1 MNAYDKFLESKRIVA
16 PPTGFEPGAIS
27 KKLFHFQHDCVQ
39 WACRRGRAAL
49 FEDCGLG
56 KTPQQLIWADQVC
69 SQADKPVLIL
79 APLCV
84 TQQTAREG
92 SKFGVKVN
100 VVREQA
106 EVQSGINIT
115 NYEKLHHFD
124 PLAFGGVVLDES
136 SILKAYD
143 GATRN
148 AVIGSFRETPYRLA
162 CTATPAPNDF
172 MELGNHAEFLGVMS
186 RVEMLATFFVHDGGD
201 TSKWRLKGHAEK
213 DFWRWLCSWAVNIR
227 KPSDLGYADGNF
239 KLPKLNLREHVVQST
254 QKMDGYLF
262 AMPASSLAERRDAR
276 RQSIDERAILCYE
289 LINANEGASPSLQS
303 KISQGT
309 REGEADCCN
318 GLVSPKQEVK
328 EVSGSPQKL
337 HDEILSR
344 SSVTVE
350 QTNSRTK
357 KKDSG
362 NKAREIPNRCESQGA
377 GESGCKSVE
386 SPLSGT
392 KKTAEVDGEIQS
404 VSTVCGGSVEKP
416 IGEVC
421 DLRIRQNGQP
431 ENVSGS
437 GPLSQNNEGAGL
449 PVPPL
454 QLCDRAHE
462 GQPKYRSGG
471 LSVSSE
477 KWLVWCQLNSEQD
490 LLEKLFGKLCVSI
503 RGTTPDEDRI
513 VMEREW
519 REGPIPVLISK
530 PSIFGFGM
538 NWQHCHNVVFLGISD
553 SYEDFYQSIRR
564 VWRFGQTEEV
574 NAHIII
580 SSLEGAV
587 LANIKR
593 KETDARRLA
602 DEMIKNMSDISAK
615 NIRGSVRETEEYKP
629 TVRMQLPEFLS
640 V

>member
-1 MNAYDKFLESKRIVA
+1 MSAHGEAQRVIGWTNASTNDFYVLRQATSRSKKVRRSKTDFKLDGTVSRVLSAGIKSGNGSGTEGKEVNYQQFIESKRIVA

-27 KKLFHFQHDCVQ
+27 NKLFHFQRDCVQ

-69 SQADKPVLIL
+69 SQTDKPVLIL

-92 SKFGVKVN
+92 SKFGVKVA
-100 VVREQA
+100 VVREQS

-115 NYEKLHHFD
+115 NYEKLHHFN
-124 PLAFGGVVLDES
+124 PVAFGGVVLDES

-148 AVIGSFRETPYRLA
+148 AVIGSFRQTPYRLA

-239 KLPKLNLREHVVQST
+239 KLPQLHLREHVVQST

-276 RQSIDERAILCYE
+276 RASLTERVELAAALAGNGEQWVFWCNLNAESETLAKMIGAAEISGSTPDDERERIAAGFLDGAIRCVTTK
-289 LINANEGASPSLQS
+289 SSLW
-303 KISQGT
+303 G
-309 REGEADCCN
+309 
-318 GLVSPKQEVK
+318 
-328 EVSGSPQKL
+328 
-337 HDEILSR
+337 
-344 SSVTVE
+344 
-350 QTNSRTK
+350 
-357 KKDSG
+357 
-362 NKAREIPNRCESQGA
+362 
-377 GESGCKSVE
+377 
-386 SPLSGT
+386 
-392 KKTAEVDGEIQS
+392 
-404 VSTVCGGSVEKP
+404 
-416 IGEVC
+416 
-421 DLRIRQNGQP
+421 
-431 ENVSGS
+431 
-437 GPLSQNNEGAGL
+437 
-449 PVPPL
+449 
-454 QLCDRAHE
+454 
-462 GQPKYRSGG
+462 Y
-471 LSVSSE
+471 
-477 KWLVWCQLNSEQD
+477 
-490 LLEKLFGKLCVSI
+490 
-503 RGTTPDEDRI
+503 
-513 VMEREW
+513 
-519 REGPIPVLISK
+519 
-530 PSIFGFGM
+530 GM
-538 NWQHCHNVVFLGISD
+538 NLQNCHNTALVGLSD
-553 SYEDFYQSIRR
+553 SYEDFYQVVRR
-564 VWRFGQTEEV
+564 FWRFGQTEEV

-580 SSLEGAV
+580 SSLEGAI

-593 KETDARRLA
+593 KEADARRLA

-629 TVRMQLPEFLS
+629 MVRMQLPEFLS